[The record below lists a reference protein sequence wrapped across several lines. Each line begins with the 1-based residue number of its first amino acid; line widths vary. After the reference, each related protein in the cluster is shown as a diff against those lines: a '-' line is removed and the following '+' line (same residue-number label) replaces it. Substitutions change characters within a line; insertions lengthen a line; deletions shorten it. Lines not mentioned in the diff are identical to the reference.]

1 MIEINKEKCIGCG
14 ACVKDCPGKALE
26 LKDKK
31 AEYIRKCIQCGHCV
45 AICPVNAVSI
55 PDYDMAE
62 VEEFDKDSFVL
73 DPGTIST
80 Q

>member
-1 MIEINKEKCIGCG
+1 M
-14 ACVKDCPGKALE
+14 
-26 LKDKK
+26 
-31 AEYIRKCIQCGHCV
+31 

-73 DPGTIST
+73 DPGTYLHAVNSEEVSGSSAALR
-80 Q
+80 